1 MFSTCAVIALI
12 VCPSIISREK
22 LFFVLFFFVFKAAG
36 IILFIIALNE
46 MEAFNAKGVTQRII
60 TLFPSAAE
68 LF

>member
-1 MFSTCAVIALI
+1 MFSTCVVIALI

-22 LFFVLFFFVFKAAG
+22 LESLF
-36 IILFIIALNE
+36 FIIALNE
-46 MEAFNAKGVTQRII
+46 MEAFNAKGVTQRIM